1 MGTKIARDE
10 YSFKSELR
18 VALRKPAFGGVV
30 DTWLQDVRYGI
41 RLLLKSPGFAAAA
54 MVCLALGIGA
64 TTAIFSVV
72 NAVLLR
78 PLPYIQPQRLVK
90 IYSEFTK
97 QSQGRRFWVSPP
109 EYVDLKRDTKSW
121 ESLDAWVNGGVNV
134 GGSVEPV
141 RLTGSYISGGLL
153 RSLGVAPIMGRVITP
168 EDDDPKANAVLVISY
183 GVWQTIFGGD
193 SHIVGK
199 EALLNGQKCTIIGV
213 MPQDFA
219 FPPGEIDPPQ
229 VWTALQIDPANPG
242 GRGSHYLYLLGRL
255 KGNVSAQQAQSEL
268 ESLVRYWG
276 ASASANQHSFSPQN
290 HTLVSFPFQSEIV
303 SNVRPALVVLM
314 GAVVFVLLIA
324 CVNVANLLLARAEAR
339 QREIAI
345 RSALGASFWRLL
357 RQFIT
362 EGVLLSSVGAVLGL
376 ALAFAGLR
384 LIKLTNA
391 GSIPRAAEIG
401 IDGNVLLLA
410 LMVSILTG
418 VVFGL
423 APALHLAVRN
433 IFGLLKDA
441 AGGSTSTLS
450 AQAFRRVL
458 VAAEVSLALVLL
470 IGCGLMLRAF
480 WKLQQ
485 VNVGFDP
492 KDLLTLRITLP
503 GSAYRDNLKVESFWS
518 RLKEETSRLP
528 GVKVAIASGLAPI
541 RRPNV
546 NTTDIENFVQKPG
559 GPTQEVD
566 FYQVVSEDYFET
578 MGIPLIEGRYFDG
591 HDTEGSQPVAIVN
604 QTMARMYWPNQ
615 SPVGRHI
622 RSSSRFPYSTII
634 GVVGDVKNAG
644 LDKPTGSEL
653 YFPFRQ
659 TQGYGSGTSYLV
671 LRSAQSAGLANAV
684 RRELRDLEP
693 AAPVSNVR
701 SMEELISASQS
712 RPRFLTLLLTIFS
725 AVALVLAV
733 VGIYGV
739 LSYLVAQRGKEFGL
753 RMALGAP
760 RGHVL
765 GLVLKQGALL
775 AIAGLGAGLAV
786 SLAMTRMM
794 STLLYGIRATD
805 PVTFLV
811 MPAALAA
818 AALAASFLPAQR
830 ATKVDPMVALR
841 YE

>member
-1 MGTKIARDE
+1 MET
-10 YSFKSELR
+10 F
-18 VALRKPAFGGVV
+18 
-30 DTWLQDVRYGI
+30 WQDVRYGL
-41 RLLLKSPGFAAAA
+41 RLLIKNPGFAAAA

-78 PLPYIQPQRLVK
+78 PLPYIKPQRLVK
-90 IYSEFTK
+90 IYSEFPK
-97 QSQGRRFWVSPP
+97 QPSGRRFWVSPP

-141 RLTGSYISGGLL
+141 RLTGSYITGGLL
-153 RSLGVAPIMGRVITP
+153 RSLGVAPIMGRVIMP
-168 EDDDPKANAVLVISY
+168 EDDDPKASAVMVISY
-183 GVWQTIFGGD
+183 GVWQSVFGGD
-193 SHIVGK
+193 AKIVGK
-199 EALLNGQKCTIIGV
+199 EALLNGQKCTVIGV
-213 MPQDFA
+213 MPESFA
-219 FPPGEIDPPQ
+219 FPPGEVDPPQ
-229 VWTALQIDPANPG
+229 VWTALQIDPAKPG
-242 GRGSHYLYLLGRL
+242 NRGSHFLYLLGRL
-255 KGNVSAQQAQSEL
+255 RDNVSPQQAQFEL
-268 ESLVRYWG
+268 ESLVKYWG
-276 ASASANQHSFSPQN
+276 ASASMTQHSFDPQN

-303 SNVRPALVVLM
+303 SNVRSALVVLM

-339 QREIAI
+339 QREIAV
-345 RSALGASFWRLL
+345 RSALGASFGRLL

-376 ALAFAGLR
+376 ALAFGGLR

-391 GSIPRAAEIG
+391 GSIPRAGEIG
-401 IDGNVLLLA
+401 IDGTVLVVA
-410 LMVSILTG
+410 LVVSIFTG
-418 VVFGL
+418 VIFGL

-433 IFGLLKDA
+433 IFRLLKDA
-441 AGGSTSTLS
+441 AGASTSTLS
-450 AQAFRRVL
+450 AQAFRRGL

-485 VNVGFDP
+485 VNVGIDP
-492 KDLLTLRITLP
+492 NHLLTMRITLP
-503 GSAYRDNLKVESFWS
+503 GSAYRDNLKIESFWS

-528 GVKVAIASGLAPI
+528 GVKMAIAAGLPPI

-546 NTTDIENFVQKPG
+546 NTTDIEGFVQKQG
-559 GPTQEVD
+559 GPVREID
-566 FYQVVSEDYFET
+566 FYQIVSEDYFET
-578 MGIPLIEGRYFDG
+578 MGIPLIEGRYFDS
-591 HDTEGSQPVAIVN
+591 HDADGSQSVAIVN
-604 QTMARMYWPNQ
+604 QTMARMYWPNEN
-615 SPVGRHI
+615 VIGRHI
-622 RSSSRFPYSTII
+622 RSYNRYPYSTII

-644 LDKPTGSEL
+644 LDKPTGAEL

-659 TQGYGSGTSYLV
+659 QEGYGNATSYLV
-671 LRSAQSAGLANAV
+671 LRSTQSPAVLTAAV

-701 SMEELISASQS
+701 SMEDLIGASQS

-725 AVALVLAV
+725 AVALTLAV

-753 RMALGAP
+753 RLALGAP

-775 AIAGLGAGLAV
+775 AMVGLGAGLVA
-786 SLAMTRMM
+786 SLALTRMM
-794 STLLYGIRATD
+794 STLLYGVRATD
-805 PVTFLV
+805 PITFLV
-811 MPAALAA
+811 MPAALAV
-818 AALAASFLPAQR
+818 AALAASLLPARR
-830 ATKVDPMVALR
+830 ATKVDPMVTLR

>member
-1 MGTKIARDE
+1 MET
-10 YSFKSELR
+10 F
-18 VALRKPAFGGVV
+18 
-30 DTWLQDVRYGI
+30 WQDVRYGL
-41 RLLLKSPGFAAAA
+41 RLLIKNQGFAVAA
-54 MVCLALGIGA
+54 MVCLGLGIGA

-78 PLPYIQPQRLVK
+78 PLPYIKPQRLVK
-90 IYSEFTK
+90 IYSEFPK
-97 QSQGRRFWVSPP
+97 QPSGRRFWVSPP
-109 EYVDLKRDTKSW
+109 EYLDLKRETKSW

-141 RLTGSYISGGLL
+141 RLTGSYITGGLL

-168 EDDDPKANAVLVISY
+168 EDDDPKANVVMDISY
-183 GVWQTIFGGD
+183 GVWQSVFGGD

-199 EALLNGQKCTIIGV
+199 EAFLNGQKCTIIGV
-213 MPQDFA
+213 MPESFA

-229 VWTALQIDPANPG
+229 VWTALQIDPAKPG
-242 GRGSHYLYLLGRL
+242 GRGSHFLYLLGRL
-255 KGNVSAQQAQSEL
+255 KDNVSPQRAQFEL
-268 ESLVRYWG
+268 ESLVKYWG
-276 ASASANQHSFSPQN
+276 ASASMNQHSFDPQN

-339 QREIAI
+339 QREIAV
-345 RSALGASFWRLL
+345 RSALGASFGRLV

-362 EGVLLSSVGAVLGL
+362 EGILLSSAGAVLGL
-376 ALAFAGLR
+376 GLAFGGLR

-391 GSIPRAAEIG
+391 GSIPRAGEIG
-401 IDGNVLLLA
+401 IDGYVLLVA
-410 LMVSILTG
+410 LLVSILTG

-423 APALHLAVRN
+423 APAFHLAVRN
-433 IFGLLKDA
+433 IFRLLKDA

-450 AQAFRRVL
+450 AQAFRRGL

-492 KDLLTLRITLP
+492 NHLLTMRITLP
-503 GSAYRDNLKVESFWS
+503 GAAYGDNLKVESFWS

-528 GVKVAIASGLAPI
+528 GVKMAIAAGLPPI

-546 NTTDIENFVQKPG
+546 NTTDIEGFVQKEG
-559 GPTQEVD
+559 GPVREID

-578 MGIPLIEGRYFDG
+578 MGIPLIEGRTFDS
-591 HDTEGSQPVAIVN
+591 HDTEGSPPVAIVN
-604 QTMARMYWPNQ
+604 QTMARMYWPNEN
-615 SPVGRHI
+615 VIGRHI
-622 RSSSRFPYSTII
+622 RSSNSSPYSTIV

-644 LDKPTGSEL
+644 MDKPAGTEL

-659 TQGYGSGTSYLV
+659 KQGYGYNTSYLV
-671 LRSAQSAGLANAV
+671 LRTEQTPAALASAV

-701 SMEELISASQS
+701 SMEDLISASQS
-712 RPRFLTLLLTIFS
+712 RPRFLTLLLSIFS
-725 AVALVLAV
+725 VVALTLAV

-753 RMALGAP
+753 RLALGAP

-775 AIAGLGAGLAV
+775 AIVGLAAGLAA
-786 SLAMTRMM
+786 SLALTRLM
-794 STLLYGIRATD
+794 STLLYGVRATD
-805 PVTFLV
+805 PLTFLV
-811 MPAALAA
+811 MPAALGA
-818 AALAASFLPAQR
+818 AALAASFLPARR
-830 ATKVDPMVALR
+830 ATKVDPMVTLR

>member
-1 MGTKIARDE
+1 ME
-10 YSFKSELR
+10 
-18 VALRKPAFGGVV
+18 AF
-30 DTWLQDVRYGI
+30 WQDVRYGL
-41 RLLLKSPGFAAAA
+41 RLLVKNPGFAAAA
-54 MVCLALGIGA
+54 MVCLGLGIGA

-78 PLPYIQPQRLVK
+78 PLPYIKPQRLVK
-90 IYSEFTK
+90 IYSEFPN
-97 QSQGRRFWVSPP
+97 QPSGRRFWVSPP
-109 EYVDLKRDTKSW
+109 EYIDLKRETKSW

-141 RLTGSYISGGLL
+141 RLTGSYITGGLL

-168 EDDDPKANAVLVISY
+168 EDDDPKANVVMDISY
-183 GVWQTIFGGD
+183 GVWQSVFGGD
-193 SHIVGK
+193 PHIVGK
-199 EALLNGQKCTIIGV
+199 EAMLNGQKGTIIGV
-213 MPQDFA
+213 MPESFA

-229 VWTALQIDPANPG
+229 VWTALQIDPAKPG
-242 GRGSHYLYLLGRL
+242 GRGSHFLYLLGRL
-255 KGNVSAQQAQSEL
+255 RDNVSAQQAQFEL
-268 ESLVRYWG
+268 ESLVKYWG
-276 ASASANQHSFSPQN
+276 ASASMTQHTFDPQN

-339 QREIAI
+339 QREIAV
-345 RSALGASFWRLL
+345 RSALGASFGRLL

-362 EGVLLSSVGAVLGL
+362 EGVLLSSVGAILGL
-376 ALAFAGLR
+376 ALAFGGLR

-401 IDGNVLLLA
+401 IDGTVLLVA
-410 LMVSILTG
+410 LLVSILTG

-433 IFGLLKDA
+433 IFRLLKDA

-492 KDLLTLRITLP
+492 NHLLTMRITLP
-503 GSAYRDNLKVESFWS
+503 GSAYRDSLKVESFWS
-518 RLKEETSRLP
+518 RLKEETSHLP
-528 GVKVAIASGLAPI
+528 GVKMAITAGLPPI

-546 NTTDIENFVQKPG
+546 NTTDIEGFVQKQG
-559 GPTQEVD
+559 GPVREID
-566 FYQVVSEDYFET
+566 FYQIVSEDYFET
-578 MGIPLIEGRYFDG
+578 MGIPLIEGRYFDS
-591 HDTEGSQPVAIVN
+591 HDTDGSQPVAIVN
-604 QTMARMYWPNQ
+604 QTMARMYWPSQNAI
-615 SPVGRHI
+615 GRHI
-622 RSSSRFPYSTII
+622 RSGDRHPYSTII
-634 GVVGDVKNAG
+634 GVVADVKNAG
-644 LDKPTGSEL
+644 LDKPTGTEL

-659 TQGYGSGTSYLV
+659 LEGYGYNTSYLV
-671 LRSAQSAGLANAV
+671 LRSAQSATALTSAV
-684 RRELRDLEP
+684 RREMRDLEP

-701 SMEELISASQS
+701 TMEELISASQS
-712 RPRFLTLLLTIFS
+712 RPRFLTLLLSIFS
-725 AVALVLAV
+725 AVALTLAV

-739 LSYLVAQRGKEFGL
+739 LSYLVAQRRREFGL
-753 RMALGAP
+753 RLALGAP

-775 AIAGLGAGLAV
+775 AIVGLGAGLAAA
-786 SLAMTRMM
+786 LAVTRLM
-794 STLLYGIRATD
+794 STLLYGVRATD

-818 AALAASFLPAQR
+818 AALAASFLPARR
-830 ATKVDPMVALR
+830 ATKVDPMVTLR

>member
-1 MGTKIARDE
+1 MET
-10 YSFKSELR
+10 F
-18 VALRKPAFGGVV
+18 
-30 DTWLQDVRYGI
+30 WQDVRYGL
-41 RLLLKSPGFAAAA
+41 RLLIKNPGFAAAA

-78 PLPYIQPQRLVK
+78 PLPYIKPQRLVK
-90 IYSEFTK
+90 IYSEFPK
-97 QSQGRRFWVSPP
+97 QPSGRRFWVSPP

-141 RLTGSYISGGLL
+141 RLTGSYITGGLL

-168 EDDDPKANAVLVISY
+168 EDDDPKANAVMVISY
-183 GVWQTIFGGD
+183 GVWQSVFGSD
-193 SHIVGK
+193 AKIIGK
-199 EALLNGQKCTIIGV
+199 EALLNGQKCTVIGV
-213 MPQDFA
+213 MPESFA
-219 FPPGEIDPPQ
+219 FPPGEVDPPQ
-229 VWTALQIDPANPG
+229 VWTALQIDPAKPG
-242 GRGSHYLYLLGRL
+242 NRGSHFLYLLGRL
-255 KGNVSAQQAQSEL
+255 KDNVSPQQAQFEL
-268 ESLVRYWG
+268 ESLVKYWG
-276 ASASANQHSFSPQN
+276 ASASMTQHSFDPQN
-290 HTLVSFPFQSEIV
+290 HTLVCFPFQSEIV
-303 SNVRPALVVLM
+303 SNVRSALVVLM

-339 QREIAI
+339 QREIAV
-345 RSALGASFWRLL
+345 RSALGASFGRLL

-362 EGVLLSSVGAVLGL
+362 EGVLLSSVGALLGL
-376 ALAFAGLR
+376 VLAFGGLR

-391 GSIPRAAEIG
+391 GSIPRAGEIG
-401 IDGNVLLLA
+401 MDGNVLLVA
-410 LMVSILTG
+410 LVVSIFTG

-423 APALHLAVRN
+423 APALHLAARN
-433 IFGLLKDA
+433 IFRLLKDA
-441 AGGSTSTLS
+441 AGASTSTLS
-450 AQAFRRVL
+450 AQAFRRML

-470 IGCGLMLRAF
+470 IGCGLMLRAV

-492 KDLLTLRITLP
+492 NHLLTMRITLP
-503 GSAYRDNLKVESFWS
+503 GSAYRDNSKIESFWS
-518 RLKEETSRLP
+518 RLKEETSHLP
-528 GVKVAIASGLAPI
+528 GVKMAIAAGLPPI

-546 NTTDIENFVQKPG
+546 NTTDIEGFVEKQG
-559 GPTQEVD
+559 GPVREID
-566 FYQVVSEDYFET
+566 FYQIVSEDYFET
-578 MGIPLIEGRYFDG
+578 MGIPLIEGRYFDS
-591 HDTEGSQPVAIVN
+591 HDTDGSQPVAIVN

-615 SPVGRHI
+615 NVVGRHI
-622 RSSSRFPYSTII
+622 RSSDRNPYSTII

-644 LDKPTGSEL
+644 LDKPTGAEI

-659 TQGYGSGTSYLV
+659 KEGYGYATSYLV
-671 LRSAQSAGLANAV
+671 LRSGQSPALLATAV

-701 SMEELISASQS
+701 SMEDLISASQS
-712 RPRFLTLLLTIFS
+712 RPRFLTLLLSIFS
-725 AVALVLAV
+725 AVALTLAV

-753 RMALGAP
+753 RLALGAP

-775 AIAGLGAGLAV
+775 AIIGLGAGLVA
-786 SLAMTRMM
+786 SLALTHVM
-794 STLLYGIRATD
+794 STLLYGVRATD

-818 AALAASFLPAQR
+818 AALAASLLPARR
-830 ATKVDPMVALR
+830 ATKVDPMVTLR

>member
-1 MGTKIARDE
+1 MET
-10 YSFKSELR
+10 F
-18 VALRKPAFGGVV
+18 
-30 DTWLQDVRYGI
+30 WQDVRYGL
-41 RLLLKSPGFAAAA
+41 RLLIKNPGFAAAA
-54 MVCLALGIGA
+54 MVCLGLGIGA

-90 IYSEFTK
+90 IYSEFLK
-97 QSQGRRFWVSPP
+97 QPSGRRFWVSPP
-109 EYVDLKRDTKSW
+109 EYIDLKRETKSW

-141 RLTGSYISGGLL
+141 RLTGSYITGGLL

-168 EDDDPKANAVLVISY
+168 EDDDPKANVVMDISY
-183 GVWQTIFGGD
+183 GVWKSVFGGD

-199 EALLNGQKCTIIGV
+199 EVLLNGQKCTIIGV
-213 MPQDFA
+213 MPESFA

-229 VWTALQIDPANPG
+229 VWTALQINPANPG
-242 GRGSHYLYLLGRL
+242 GRGSHFLYLLGRL
-255 KGNVSAQQAQSEL
+255 KDNVTPQRAQSEL
-268 ESLVRYWG
+268 ESLVKYWG
-276 ASASANQHSFSPQN
+276 ASASMNQHSFDPQN

-339 QREIAI
+339 QREIAV
-345 RSALGASFWRLL
+345 RSALGASFSRLV

-362 EGVLLSSVGAVLGL
+362 EGVLLSSAGAVLGL
-376 ALAFAGLR
+376 ALAFGGLR

-391 GSIPRAAEIG
+391 GSIPRAGEIG
-401 IDGNVLLLA
+401 IDGNVLLVA
-410 LMVSILTG
+410 LFVSILTG

-423 APALHLAVRN
+423 APAFHLAVRN
-433 IFGLLKDA
+433 IFRLLKDA
-441 AGGSTSTLS
+441 AGGSTSSLS
-450 AQAFRRVL
+450 AQAFRRGL

-492 KDLLTLRITLP
+492 NHLLTMRITLP
-503 GSAYRDNLKVESFWS
+503 GSAYTDNLKIESFWS

-528 GVKVAIASGLAPI
+528 GVKMAITAGLPPI

-546 NTTDIENFVQKPG
+546 NTTDIEGFVQKEG
-559 GPTQEVD
+559 GPVREID
-566 FYQVVSEDYFET
+566 FYQIVSENYFET

-591 HDTEGSQPVAIVN
+591 HDTNDSPPVAIVN

-615 SPVGRHI
+615 TVIGRHI
-622 RSSSRFPYSTII
+622 RSSNRYPYATIV
-634 GVVGDVKNAG
+634 GVVGDAKNAG
-644 LDKPTGSEL
+644 LDKPTGTEL

-659 TQGYGSGTSYLV
+659 TQGYGYNTGYVV
-671 LRSAQSAGLANAV
+671 LRSAQTPAALTSAV

-693 AAPVSNVR
+693 AAPLSDVR
-701 SMEELISASQS
+701 SMEDLISASQS
-712 RPRFLTLLLTIFS
+712 RPRFLTLLLSIFS
-725 AVALVLAV
+725 AVALTLAV

-775 AIAGLGAGLAV
+775 AIVGLGVGLGA
-786 SLAMTRMM
+786 SLALTRLM
-794 STLLYGIRATD
+794 STLLYGVRATD

-811 MPAALAA
+811 MPAALAV
-818 AALAASFLPAQR
+818 AALAASFLPARR
-830 ATKVDPMVALR
+830 ATKVDPMVTLR

>member
-1 MGTKIARDE
+1 MET
-10 YSFKSELR
+10 L
-18 VALRKPAFGGVV
+18 
-30 DTWLQDVRYGI
+30 LQDFRYGL
-41 RLLLKSPGFAAAA
+41 RLLIKSPGFAAAA

-78 PLPYIQPQRLVK
+78 PLPYIRPQRLVK
-90 IYSEFTK
+90 VYSEFPK
-97 QSQGRRFWVSPP
+97 QPSGRRFWVSPP

-141 RLTGSYISGGLL
+141 RLTGSYITGGLL
-153 RSLGVAPIMGRVITP
+153 RSLGVAPIMGRGITP

-183 GVWQTIFGGD
+183 GVWQSIFGGD
-193 SHIVGK
+193 AHIVGK

-219 FPPGEIDPPQ
+219 FPPGEVDPPQ

-242 GRGSHYLYLLGRL
+242 GRGSHFLYLLGRL
-255 KGNVSAQQAQSEL
+255 KNSVSAQQAQSEL

-276 ASASANQHSFSPQN
+276 ASASMTQHSFDPQN

-303 SNVRPALVVLM
+303 SNVRPALAVLM

-324 CVNVANLLLARAEAR
+324 SVNVANLLLARAEAR

-410 LMVSILTG
+410 LVITILTG

-458 VAAEVSLALVLL
+458 VATEVALALVLL

-492 KDLLTLRITLP
+492 KNLLTMRITLP
-503 GSAYRDNLKVESFWS
+503 GAAYRDNLKIESFWS

-528 GVKVAIASGLAPI
+528 GVKMAIASGLAPI

-559 GPTQEVD
+559 GPVQEID

-578 MGIPLIEGRYFDG
+578 MGIPLIEGRYFDS
-591 HDTEGSQPVAIVN
+591 HDTDGSQPVAIVN

-615 SPVGRHI
+615 SAVGRHL
-622 RSSSRFPYSTII
+622 RSSNRFPYSTII

-644 LDKPTGSEL
+644 LDKPTGTEL

-659 TQGYGSGTSYLV
+659 QQGYGNGTSYLV
-671 LRSAQSAGLANAV
+671 LRSTQSAIGITNAL
-684 RRELRDLEP
+684 RRELHDLEP

-701 SMEELISASQS
+701 SMEELISVSQS

-775 AIAGLGAGLAV
+775 AIVGLGAGLGV
-786 SLAMTRMM
+786 SLAMTRLM

-818 AALAASFLPAQR
+818 AVLAASFLPARR
-830 ATKVDPMVALR
+830 ATKVDPMVTLR

>member
-1 MGTKIARDE
+1 MET
-10 YSFKSELR
+10 F
-18 VALRKPAFGGVV
+18 
-30 DTWLQDVRYGI
+30 WQDVRYGL
-41 RLLLKSPGFAAAA
+41 RLLIKNPGFAAAA

-78 PLPYIQPQRLVK
+78 PLPYITPQRFVK
-90 IYSEFTK
+90 IYSEFPK
-97 QSQGRRFWVSPP
+97 QPSGRRFWVSPP

-141 RLTGSYISGGLL
+141 RLTGSYITGGLL

-168 EDDDPKANAVLVISY
+168 EDDDPKANAVMVISY
-183 GVWQTIFGGD
+183 GVWQSVFGGD
-193 SHIVGK
+193 AKIIGK
-199 EALLNGQKCTIIGV
+199 EALLNGQKCTVIGV
-213 MPQDFA
+213 MPESFA
-219 FPPGEIDPPQ
+219 FPPGEVDPPQ
-229 VWTALQIDPANPG
+229 VWTALQIDPAKPG
-242 GRGSHYLYLLGRL
+242 NRGSHFLYLLGRL
-255 KGNVSAQQAQSEL
+255 KDNVSPQQAQFEL
-268 ESLVRYWG
+268 ESLVKYWG
-276 ASASANQHSFSPQN
+276 ASASMTQHSFDPQN

-303 SNVRPALVVLM
+303 SNVRSALVVLM

-339 QREIAI
+339 QREIAV
-345 RSALGASFWRLL
+345 RSALGASFGRLL

-376 ALAFAGLR
+376 VLAFGGLR

-391 GSIPRAAEIG
+391 GSIPRAGEIG
-401 IDGNVLLLA
+401 MDGKV
-410 LMVSILTG
+410 LMVALVVSIFTG
-418 VVFGL
+418 VIFGL
-423 APALHLAVRN
+423 APALHLAARN
-433 IFGLLKDA
+433 IFRLLKDA
-441 AGGSTSTLS
+441 AGASTSTLG
-450 AQAFRRVL
+450 AQAFRRML

-492 KDLLTLRITLP
+492 NHLLTMRITLP
-503 GSAYRDNLKVESFWS
+503 GSAYRDNLKIESFWS
-518 RLKEETSRLP
+518 RLKEETSHLP
-528 GVKVAIASGLAPI
+528 GVKMAIAAGLPPI

-546 NTTDIENFVQKPG
+546 NTTDIEGFVEKQG
-559 GPTQEVD
+559 GPVREID
-566 FYQVVSEDYFET
+566 FYQIVSEDYFET
-578 MGIPLIEGRYFDG
+578 MGIPLIEGRYFDS
-591 HDTEGSQPVAIVN
+591 HDADGSQPVAIVN
-604 QTMARMYWPNQ
+604 QTMASMYWPNQ
-615 SPVGRHI
+615 NVIGRHI
-622 RSSSRFPYSTII
+622 RSSDRNPYSTII

-644 LDKPTGSEL
+644 LDKPTGAEI

-659 TQGYGSGTSYLV
+659 NEGYGYATSYLM
-671 LRSAQSAGLANAV
+671 LRSAQSPAVLATAV

-701 SMEELISASQS
+701 SMEDLISASQS
-712 RPRFLTLLLTIFS
+712 RPRFLTLLLGIFS
-725 AVALVLAV
+725 AVALTLAV

-753 RMALGAP
+753 RLALGAP

-775 AIAGLGAGLAV
+775 AIIGLGTGLVA
-786 SLAMTRMM
+786 SLALTRLM
-794 STLLYGIRATD
+794 STLLYGVRATD
-805 PVTFLV
+805 PITFLV

-818 AALAASFLPAQR
+818 AALAASLLPARR
-830 ATKVDPMVALR
+830 ATKVDPMVTLR